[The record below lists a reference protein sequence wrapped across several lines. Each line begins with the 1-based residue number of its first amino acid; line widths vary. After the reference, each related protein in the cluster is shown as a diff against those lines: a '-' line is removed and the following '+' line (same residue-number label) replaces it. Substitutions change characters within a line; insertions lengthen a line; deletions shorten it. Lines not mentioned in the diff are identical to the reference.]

1 MSCEQGTCEPEPCFP
16 WLTLALS
23 NSHSSYLWLTRAL
36 SLWLTLSLS
45 LIPTHSD
52 SLWLTLALSGAHQLT
67 RSLPGSQHRYHSLSC
82 PDTYISYH
90 QGFVC
95 IPYISLIGASASAL
109 PQWGYLLPGRYIYLE
124 TSSIEYLLTWLK
136 HIFRKGKWAGFDLWM
151 WKCREGQ
158 GQRSEFKVMPIY
170 DVRSPGCFSS

>member
-1 MSCEQGTCEPEPCFP
+1 MAKLPQNLSSLYFILAFSNLPLIVAVCEPIFVSLSSRMSCEQTQTKLS
-16 WLTLALS
+16 LT
-23 NSHSSYLWLTRAL
+23 HSC

-67 RSLPGSQHRYHSLSC
+67 RSLPGLQHRYHSLSC

-124 TSSIEYLLTWLK
+124 TSSIEYLLT
-136 HIFRKGKWAGFDLWM
+136 
-151 WKCREGQ
+151 
-158 GQRSEFKVMPIY
+158 
-170 DVRSPGCFSS
+170 